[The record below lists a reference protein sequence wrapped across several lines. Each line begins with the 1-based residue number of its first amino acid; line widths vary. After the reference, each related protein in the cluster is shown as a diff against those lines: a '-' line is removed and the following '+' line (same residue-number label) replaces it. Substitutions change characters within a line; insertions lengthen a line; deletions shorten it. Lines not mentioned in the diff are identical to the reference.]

1 MGVVMDL
8 EQWKSGLIDSTMRNF
23 HIWIFQECYC
33 VLSPLLMDSS
43 EKCLLH
49 LNH

>member
-23 HIWIFQECYC
+23 HIWIS
-33 VLSPLLMDSS
+33 VLLCQKVVSS
-43 EKCLLH
+43 SLVV
-49 LNH
+49 